1 MLVKIKK
8 ELAEGRTLF
17 QFSFFK
23 ILGLITPLVIARF
36 FSEDLFGTYTL
47 AKLVVFCF
55 AAMLITPPQTPF
67 VVFAS
72 KERAQTGKI
81 NKSFSIQCVF
91 FVFAVF
97 IYSGIALLFN
107 RRICTFIE
115 ITSVDLIYIS
125 AGFAGVAL
133 SSLLVNLFLALGQRI
148 KSSLAEFAFGAVNLV
163 LVVALCLADK
173 LNIRTVFGAYFVSFF
188 AVIALF
194 AWTIDLS
201 VLLPLRLEFG
211 RFREMFNFTK
221 WVFIGA
227 TALSFIDW
235 GDNII
240 LKIFNVP
247 MADIGQYGLSYQI
260 FNGCVAIIYILNS
273 YFLPFISENLADG
286 AKMRDYLFRKRPRLF
301 FMGLV
306 FLAAGFLL
314 CPFFFKI
321 VYPGSYQDS
330 VLILR
335 ILLIACVFVLYNT
348 FYIPLLNALQLY
360 KFSQTAAVVVMLFK
374 VCTNILLVIKY
385 GLYGAAVGT
394 VISYLFMTLIY
405 EFYYRLKMKK
415 MLLTKSA

>member
-1 MLVKIKK
+1 MLAKIKK

-17 QFSFFK
+17 LFGFLK
-23 ILGLITPLVIARF
+23 TLGLITPLIIARF

-55 AAMLITPPQTPF
+55 AAMLITPPQVPF

-72 KERAQTGKI
+72 KERAETGKI
-81 NKSFSIQCVF
+81 NKSFSIQSLL
-91 FVFAVF
+91 FVFAVVL
-97 IYSGIALLFN
+97 YSGIALLFN
-107 RRICTFIE
+107 SRICAFIG

-125 AGFAGVAL
+125 AGFIGVAL
-133 SSLLVNLFLALGQRI
+133 SSLLVNLFLAMGQRV
-148 KSSLAEFAFGAVNLV
+148 KSSLAEFVFGAITLG

-173 LNIRTVFGAYFVSFF
+173 LNIRTVFGAYFVSAF

-194 AWTIDLS
+194 AWTLNFS
-201 VLLPLRLEFG
+201 VLVPFRLEFG
-211 RFREMFNFTK
+211 RFHEMFSFTK

-227 TALSFIDW
+227 TATSLIDW
-235 GDNII
+235 GDNVI

-247 MADIGQYGLSYQI
+247 MADIGQYGLAYQI
-260 FNGCVAIIYILNS
+260 FNGVVAIIYILNS
-273 YFLPFISENLADG
+273 YFLPFISEHINNLE
-286 AKMRDYLFRKRPRLF
+286 KMREYLFRKRPLIFLF
-301 FMGLV
+301 GITL
-306 FLAAGFLL
+306 LAAGFII

-321 VYPGSYQDS
+321 IYPGSYHDS

-335 ILLIACVFVLYNT
+335 ILLIGCVPVLYST
-348 FYIPLLNALQLY
+348 FYIPLLNALKVY
-360 KFSQTAAVVVMLFK
+360 KFAQTAAVIVMVFK
-374 VCTNILLVIKY
+374 VCTNIPLVIKY
-385 GLYGAAVGT
+385 GFYGAAVGT